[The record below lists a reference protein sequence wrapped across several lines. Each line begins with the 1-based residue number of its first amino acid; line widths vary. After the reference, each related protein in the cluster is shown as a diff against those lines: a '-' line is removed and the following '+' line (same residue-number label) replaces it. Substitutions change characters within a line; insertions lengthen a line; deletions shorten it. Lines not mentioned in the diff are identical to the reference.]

1 MQTIGKLFAAVC
13 AILFII
19 SGVSALLLFNIEE
32 KAFSSATYKQ
42 AFENQGLYQRMPTIL
57 GEALTTFV
65 TQNQSAVPFLTA
77 VKTED
82 WQNIISTLLPPEELK
97 AVADNALDSTFDYVN
112 GKTNSAT
119 ISLLPVKAH
128 LAGPSGINVVSQIL
142 HLQPACTPEQ
152 LTQMAMGLLGGQ
164 VILCDPPPEALGLMA
179 PFIQS
184 QLQTMIAFFPNDVTF
199 ISDPR
204 SGTPAD
210 PRLKLNTA
218 RYVMRLSVFLPLLFL
233 FGITIFAVRSL
244 RSWLNW
250 WGWPLMIIGG
260 ISVLIALLGT
270 PLVGWVLR
278 FVIQNQRT
286 IFVPPVLATSL
297 GETASAVAQ
306 QMLAPVLIEGFIL
319 GFVGLGL
326 VIIATLL
333 VRRERNQIIQRI
345 DTNAP

>member
-1 MQTIGKLFAAVC
+1 MQTIEKFFATLC

-19 SGVSALLLFNIEE
+19 SGVLVLLLFNIEE
-32 KAFSSATYKQ
+32 KAFSSTTYKQ
-42 AFENQGLYQRMPTIL
+42 AFENQGLYQRMPAIL
-57 GEALTTFV
+57 STALTTFIA
-65 TQNQSAVPFLTA
+65 QNQRAVPFLTV
-77 VKTED
+77 VKEED
-82 WQNIISTLLPPEELK
+82 WQNIISMLLPPEELK
-97 AVADNALDSTFDYVN
+97 AVANNALDSTFDYIN

-128 LAGPSGINVVSQIL
+128 LAGPSGVNVVVQIL
-142 HLQPACTPEQ
+142 HLQPPCTAEQ
-152 LTQMAMGLLGGQ
+152 LTQMAVGLLGGQ
-164 VILCDPPPEALGLMA
+164 IALCDPPAEAIGLMT
-179 PFIQS
+179 PLIQS
-184 QLQTMIAFFPNDVTF
+184 QLQAMIAIFPNDVTF

-210 PRLKLNTA
+210 PRLKLNTLRSVI
-218 RYVMRLSVFLPLLFL
+218 RYSVFLPLLL
-233 FGITIFAVRSL
+233 LLGITIFAVRSL

-250 WGWPLMIIGG
+250 WGWPLMITGG
-260 ISVLIALLGT
+260 SSVLIALLGA
-270 PLVGWVLR
+270 PLVGWILR
-278 FVIQNQRT
+278 LVIVAQGA

-333 VRRERNQIIQRI
+333 VRREGNQIIQRI
-345 DTNAP
+345 DTNVP

>member
-1 MQTIGKLFAAVC
+1 MGKFFAAVC
-13 AILFII
+13 AILLII
-19 SGVSALLLFNIEE
+19 SGVLALLLINVEA

-42 AFENQGLYQRMPTIL
+42 AFQNQGLYQRMPTIL
-57 GEALTTFV
+57 GTALATFIA
-65 TQNQSAVPFLTA
+65 QNQSTVPFLKVVT
-77 VKTED
+77 VED
-82 WQNIISTLLPPEELK
+82 WQNIVSTLLPPEELK
-97 AVADNALDSTFDYVN
+97 AVADNALDSTFDYIN

-128 LAGPSGINVVSQIL
+128 LAGPSGVNVVIQIL
-142 HLQPACTPEQ
+142 HLQPACTPDQ

-164 VILCDPPPEALGLMA
+164 ITLCDPPPEAIGLMT

-184 QLQTMIAFFPNDVTF
+184 QLQTMIAIFPNDVTF

-210 PRLKLNTA
+210 PRLKLKTVRSA
-218 RYVMRLSVFLPLLFL
+218 IRFSVFLPLLFL
-233 FGITIFAVRSL
+233 FGVTIFAVRSL
-244 RSWLNW
+244 TSWLNW
-250 WGWPLMIIGG
+250 WGWPLMITGG
-260 ISVLIALLGT
+260 SSVLIALLGA
-270 PLVGWVLR
+270 PLVGWILR
-278 FVIQNQRT
+278 LVIVAQGA

-333 VRRERNQIIQRI
+333 VRREGNQIIQRI
-345 DTNAP
+345 DTNV